1 MPKSRDQKEQAVAT
15 LTEELKLND
24 FGVLTDFTG
33 LTMVALDDLRAK
45 ARAKGIK
52 YSIVKTSLL
61 DIAAKNAGL
70 KGIETTKTGRSYALA
85 LGGSDEVSISK
96 LIHEFA
102 KGSNG
107 KVNIVSGI
115 INSEV
120 VSAETIQQL
129 AMLPSYEELM
139 ARVVGSMNAPVSNF
153 VYSINY
159 TLQSFYNVVKAIQS
173 AKS

>member
-1 MPKSRDQKEQAVAT
+1 MPKTREQKEQAVVA
-15 LTEELKLND
+15 LTNELKSNN

-33 LTMVALDDLRAK
+33 LTMLALDDLRAK
-45 ARAKGIK
+45 AREKGIK

-61 DIAAKNAGL
+61 DIAAKDAGL
-70 KGIETTKTGRSYALA
+70 KGIEIAKTGKSYALA
-85 LGGSDEVSISK
+85 LGGKDEVGISK
-96 LIHEFA
+96 IMHEFA
-102 KGSNG
+102 KSSGG

-115 INSEV
+115 VNSEV

-139 ARVVGSMNAPVSNF
+139 GRVVGSMNASVSNF

-159 TLQSFYNVVKAIQS
+159 TLQSFYNVVKSIQES
-173 AKS
+173 K